1 MLTWHMSTTCPQSV
15 MSPSIANASHLS
27 CAPVRP
33 QESLASAPIAR
44 RKVHSV
50 RCVHA
55 ETQRFGVARAPCSP
69 QIGARHPLVQA
80 ACQVGV
86 QFNQRHRRLG
96 SFEGDPDRLVIL
108 SCLASF
114 LVLPFLL

>member
-1 MLTWHMSTTCPQSV
+1 

-33 QESLASAPIAR
+33 QESLASVPIAR

-50 RCVHA
+50 RYVHTD
-55 ETQRFGVARAPCSP
+55 TQRFGVARAPCSLH
-69 QIGARHPLVQA
+69 IDARHPLVQA

-96 SFEGDPDRLVIL
+96 SFQGDPDRLVIL

-114 LVLPFLL
+114 LILPFLL